1 MSNYGLEKFLKKLK
15 IKFLRA
21 DVGDRYVKEKMKIN
35 KFNLGGE
42 QSGHI
47 ILGKFAT
54 TGDGLLV
61 ALEILFSLRKGRK
74 ASKFLNV
81 FKRVPQILE
90 NVEVNDKNIID
101 SFNCKKNIKIV
112 NNLIKGKGRLLV
124 RKSGTEPKIRIM
136 AESNSGSLNKK
147 CISIIKK
154 AIK

>member
-1 MSNYGLEKFLKKLK
+1 MQ
-15 IKFLRA
+15 
-21 DVGDRYVKEKMKIN
+21 IN

-74 ASKFLNV
+74 ASEFLNV
-81 FKRVPQILE
+81 FDQIPQILE
-90 NVEVNDKNIID
+90 NVLVKDKNIIN
-101 SFNCKKNIKIV
+101 SLNCKKAIKKA
-112 NNLIKGKGRLLV
+112 NHLIKGQGRMLI

-136 AESNSGSLNKK
+136 AESNNIKLLEK
-147 CISIIKK
+147 CINIVKKSIR
-154 AIK
+154 